1 MSYKPDFDDGETYI
15 TTTKDMLDAM
25 NGHSS
30 ILTNDDLE
38 KLKRLPALYAYSFDF
53 LKSSLAAE
61 LFVKSPDTY
70 AMGIKGWEN
79 IYNGYKTRETEI
91 KEGRSRLHSR
101 HVMGIFVITKVA
113 SPSKVHG
120 FVYLQL
126 YRNPLVSREKDRQ
139 MNAFQQPELLYRP
152 AAVGEYHFTAIK
164 DPKDGLWR
172 FKTWVL
178 NPTFASNVTAH
189 TFSKSGE
196 RLSLG
201 ASSSLPSKL

>member
-79 IYNGYKTRETEI
+79 IYNGYKRRETEI
-91 KEGRSRLHSR
+91 K
-101 HVMGIFVITKVA
+101 
-113 SPSKVHG
+113 
-120 FVYLQL
+120 
-126 YRNPLVSREKDRQ
+126 
-139 MNAFQQPELLYRP
+139 
-152 AAVGEYHFTAIK
+152 
-164 DPKDGLWR
+164 
-172 FKTWVL
+172 
-178 NPTFASNVTAH
+178 
-189 TFSKSGE
+189 
-196 RLSLG
+196 
-201 ASSSLPSKL
+201 